1 MSTLLDIV
9 NSIVDINQEI
19 QDFRSTGIYHFF
31 VEWFAETMKWFYV
44 GWYKSKL
51 FAITFAYDV
60 AKEILTSLNMS
71 RMIETAFNSLD
82 SRVMQIVTFFR
93 IPEAINIILSA
104 YTTRM
109 VLTFMG
115 M

>member
-9 NSIVDINQEI
+9 DSIVDIRQQIE
-19 QDFRSTGIYHFF
+19 DFLSVGIYHFF
-31 VEWFAETMKWFYV
+31 IKWFAEFMKWFFV
-44 GWYKSKL
+44 LWYKFKL

-60 AKEILTSLNMS
+60 AKEILDSINMS
-71 RMIETAFNSLD
+71 SMVEMAFISLD
-82 SRVMQIVTFFR
+82 SKVMQIVTFFR

-109 VLTFMG
+109 VLTFIG